1 MKRPRPIHRVGQT
14 STAQRLRS
22 GGFLLA
28 FSMRQRIEVTDEQRQ
43 QAWEIYAREPDKH
56 LPDIQAFLGVSAGTF
71 VRMRQRWG
79 WPHRHVALNEN
90 ALSKA
95 AKDDGGVAGI
105 ATAAVASV
113 NDAAR
118 ALAQA
123 TRVQID
129 TLMDEQRR
137 GQAKDHDKTARRLAS
152 YAKTLAAARALV
164 EQESSPLDDT
174 EPHDNRPRRS
184 LHELREELA
193 RHLDRVIAEEE
204 SRGRNGLL
212 V

>member
-1 MKRPRPIHRVGQT
+1 MHK
-14 STAQRLRS
+14 
-22 GGFLLA
+22 
-28 FSMRQRIEVTDEQRQ
+28 RIEIADEQRQ
-43 QAWEIYAREPDKH
+43 QAWEIYAREPEKL
-56 LPDIQAFLGVSAGTF
+56 LPDIQTFLGVSAGTF
-71 VRMRQRWG
+71 VRLRQRWG
-79 WPHRHVALNEN
+79 WPARQVALNEN

-95 AKDDGGVAGI
+95 AKDQGGVAGI
-105 ATAAVASV
+105 AKAAVASV

-137 GQAKDHDKTARRLAS
+137 GQAKDHDKTARRLAA
-152 YAKTLAAARALV
+152 YAKTLAAARALL
-164 EQESSPLDDT
+164 EQEGSPFDDA
-174 EPHDNRPRRS
+174 EPHDSRPRRS

-204 SRGRNGLL
+204 ARGRDGLL

>member
-1 MKRPRPIHRVGQT
+1 MFPRKEI
-14 STAQRLRS
+14 A
-22 GGFLLA
+22 
-28 FSMRQRIEVTDEQRQ
+28 DEQRQ
-43 QAWEIYAREPDKH
+43 QAWEVYACEPKRP
-56 LPDIQAFLGVSAGTF
+56 LEDIHALLDVSRSTF
-71 VRMRQRWG
+71 VRLRKRWG
-79 WPHRHVALNEN
+79 WPTRHAALNEN

-95 AKDDGGVAGI
+95 AKDVGGMAGI
-105 ATAAVASV
+105 AKTAAASV

-129 TLMDEQRR
+129 ALMDEQRTGR
-137 GQAKDHDKTARRLAS
+137 AKDHDKTARRLAS

-164 EQESSPLDDT
+164 EQESSPLDDS

-204 SRGRNGLL
+204 SRGRDGLL
-212 V
+212 I

>member
-1 MKRPRPIHRVGQT
+1 
-14 STAQRLRS
+14 
-22 GGFLLA
+22 
-28 FSMRQRIEVTDEQRQ
+28 MRQRIEVTDEQRQ
-43 QAWEIYAREPDKH
+43 QAWAIYAREPDKH

-79 WPHRHVALNEN
+79 WPARDVALAESS
-90 ALSKA
+90 LSKA
-95 AKDDGGVAGI
+95 ATNEGGVAGI
-105 ATAAVASV
+105 AKAAVASV

-118 ALAQA
+118 SLAQA

-152 YAKTLAAARALV
+152 YARTLAAARALL
-164 EQESSPLDDT
+164 EQESSTLDDT

-204 SRGRNGLL
+204 SRGRDGLL

>member
-1 MKRPRPIHRVGQT
+1 MFPRIDI
-14 STAQRLRS
+14 S
-22 GGFLLA
+22 
-28 FSMRQRIEVTDEQRQ
+28 DEQRQ
-43 QAWEIYAREPDKH
+43 QAWDYYAREPKRSLD
-56 LPDIQAFLGVSAGTF
+56 DIHTLLRVSRSTF
-71 VRMRQRWG
+71 VRLRQRWG
-79 WPHRHVALNEN
+79 WPPRHAALNEN

-95 AKDDGGVAGI
+95 AKDAGGVAGI
-105 ATAAVASV
+105 AKAAAASV

-129 TLMDEQRR
+129 ALMDEQRTGR
-137 GQAKDHDKTARRLAS
+137 AKDHDKTARRLAS
-152 YAKTLAAARALV
+152 YAKTLAAARALL
-164 EQESSPLDDT
+164 EQEGSTLDDT

-204 SRGRNGLL
+204 SRGRDGLL

>member
-1 MKRPRPIHRVGQT
+1 MFPRKEI
-14 STAQRLRS
+14 A
-22 GGFLLA
+22 
-28 FSMRQRIEVTDEQRQ
+28 DEQGQ
-43 QAWEIYAREPDKH
+43 QAWELYACEPKRS
-56 LPDIQAFLGVSAGTF
+56 LEDIHALLQVSRTTF
-71 VRMRQRWG
+71 VRLRRRWG
-79 WPHRHVALNEN
+79 WPPRHAALNEN

-95 AKDDGGVAGI
+95 ARDEGGVAGI
-105 ATAAVASV
+105 AKAAVASV

-152 YAKTLAAARALV
+152 YAKTLAAARALL

-174 EPHDNRPRRS
+174 EPHDSRPRRS

-204 SRGRNGLL
+204 SRGRDGLL